1 MEIPGV
7 TVIKTVPIN
16 KFVLSD
22 LIIIILFVS
31 LFLALV
37 SLVAYAIGYSYQNMS
52 FHYAIMKELS
62 LMLFCVATLV
72 FVITGIYAVS
82 DDKNTVVEN
91 TYVVNISESV
101 NMTELREEY
110 TVEELGEDTWLL
122 KPLEGDN

>member
-7 TVIKTVPIN
+7 TVIKTVPVN

-22 LIIIILFVS
+22 LITIILFIS

-37 SLVAYAIGYSYQNMS
+37 SLVAYAIGYSYQS
-52 FHYAIMKELS
+52 ISLHSALLKELS

-72 FVITGIYAVS
+72 FVATGIYAVS

-91 TYVVNISESV
+91 TYVVNISEAV
-101 NMTELREEY
+101 NMTELCEEY
-110 TVEELGEDTWLL
+110 TVEDLGEDTWLL
-122 KPLEGDN
+122 KPLDGGN